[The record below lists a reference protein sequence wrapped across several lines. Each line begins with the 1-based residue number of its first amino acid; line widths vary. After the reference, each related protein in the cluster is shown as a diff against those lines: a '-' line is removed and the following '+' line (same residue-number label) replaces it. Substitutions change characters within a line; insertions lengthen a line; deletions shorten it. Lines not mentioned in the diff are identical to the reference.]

1 MKTQSKPIKT
11 STKVLIVT
19 AAVLL
24 ILLVILNFAL
34 KNYLLG

>member
-11 STKVLIVT
+11 STKVLIFT
-19 AAVLL
+19 AVVLL
-24 ILLVILNFAL
+24 ILLVILNFVL